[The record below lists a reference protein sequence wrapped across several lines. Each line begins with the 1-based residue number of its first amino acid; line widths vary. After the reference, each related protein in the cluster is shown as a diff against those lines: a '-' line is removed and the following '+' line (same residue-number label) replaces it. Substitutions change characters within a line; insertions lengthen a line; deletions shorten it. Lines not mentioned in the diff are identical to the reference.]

1 MLSEETAVGKYPIEA
16 VNVMKRVAE
25 ATEANLPY
33 GALLDARRARVRG
46 IMQESISFAAC
57 DVAFALKAGCIV
69 ANTRTGLTAQ
79 RVSRDRSPV
88 PIIALTY
95 DEPVM
100 NRLSLLW
107 GVYPHRVKKL
117 STTAEIFAAAR
128 AAARNS
134 GTVAEGGKIVV
145 VCGDPSTP
153 GGMTDLLRVQS
164 I

>member
-1 MLSEETAVGKYPIEA
+1 
-16 VNVMKRVAE
+16 
-25 ATEANLPY
+25 
-33 GALLDARRARVRG
+33 
-46 IMQESISFAAC
+46 MQESISFSAC
-57 DVAFALKAGCIV
+57 EVAYALKAGCIV
-69 ANTRTGLTAQ
+69 ANTRTGLTAH
-79 RVSRDRSPV
+79 RVSKYRSPV

-95 DEPVM
+95 DASVM

-107 GVYPHRVKKL
+107 GVYPYRVRKL

-128 AAARNS
+128 AAAKNS
-134 GTVAEGGKIVV
+134 GTVQEGDKIVV